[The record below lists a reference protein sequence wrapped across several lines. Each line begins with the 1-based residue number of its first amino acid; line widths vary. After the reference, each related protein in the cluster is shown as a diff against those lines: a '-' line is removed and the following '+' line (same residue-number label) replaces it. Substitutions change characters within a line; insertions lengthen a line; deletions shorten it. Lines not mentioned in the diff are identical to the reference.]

1 MWNDLRFALR
11 TLRRSP
17 GFTVLAVLSLALGIG
32 ANTAIFSLLYQ
43 VVLRAVPV
51 RDPGSLFS
59 LESDDNNFGTTR
71 RDNNLSVFSY
81 PMYKALRDRNEAFSG
96 LVARVG
102 YPATLASGDEA
113 LRTTVEVVTGN
124 FFEVLGV
131 HPALGRLL
139 APSDD
144 APGQNPVVV
153 LSYAYWIGHLGAD
166 PRVLNSRMLMNGQP
180 VLVAGVSP
188 RGFRGLLTGRDPD
201 FFAPMS
207 MMGMISPGMDANDQV
222 DFYSLNIVGRLKPNV
237 GQKRADAMLL
247 PLFRSVLRDELA
259 QMKDIKEDQRKKIL
273 ARPITLQ
280 PAANGL
286 NELRM
291 QWQTPLVVLEVM
303 VGLVL
308 LIACANVANLLIA
321 RATAR
326 QREIAIRLAVGATRW
341 QLLRQLMVESGILAL
356 AGGLLGLLL
365 SQNLTQGL
373 LGLMPE
379 DATGGWLTPQLDVR
393 MLAYSVALALLA
405 GLLFGLAPALQAMRP
420 GVAPALKEQ
429 SGGMSAGG
437 SQSRTR
443 QGLMVAQICLSLL
456 LLTGA
461 GLFTRS
467 LLNLVHSDPGF
478 RPDHLITFTI
488 DPSLGGYRFERRLA
502 LFRELR
508 QELGALPGARAS
520 ASAYLVPLG
529 GWGWGGGVKAPGS
542 RNASQ
547 EFVSCSENS
556 VSPGYFAA
564 LGIPLLAG
572 RDFNANDT
580 AKSANVAI
588 VSTGFARFLYEGA
601 DPIGRHIHI
610 GSNDADA
617 EIVGVAGDS
626 RINDVREKPPQI
638 MYVPFEQGGDQFTRQ
653 SAFFVRTQGD
663 EGSLM
668 TAIRAAVRQLD
679 RNLPIERLTSMKLM
693 IDDSIYRDRL
703 MATLAMAFGA
713 LAAIL
718 AAVGLYGTISYSVA
732 RRTREFGI
740 RVVLGAAPKGLLL
753 FVMREV
759 GWLIAIGV
767 AVGVPASYL
776 LARLAESQFYGV
788 HAHDPWA
795 LAGATLLIAIV
806 GLAAGLAPA
815 VRAMRIEPLDALHY
829 E

>member
-17 GFTVLAVLSLALGIG
+17 GFTLLAVLSLALGIG

-51 RDPGSLFS
+51 KDPGSLYS
-59 LESDDNNFGTTR
+59 LESDKSNFGTTQ

-81 PMYKALRDRNEAFSG
+81 PMYKALRDRNEVFSG
-96 LVARVG
+96 LIARVSC
-102 YPATLASGDEA
+102 PATLASAGEA
-113 LRTTVEVVTGN
+113 VRTTAEVVTGN
-124 FFEVLGV
+124 FFAVLGLR
-131 HPALGRLL
+131 PALGRLL
-139 APSDD
+139 VPSDD
-144 APGQNPVVV
+144 APGRDPVIV
-153 LSYAYWIGHLGAD
+153 LSYAYWAGRLGAD
-166 PRVLNSRMLMNGQP
+166 PRILNGRMLMNGQP
-180 VLVAGVSP
+180 VLVAGVSA

-207 MMGMISPGMDANDQV
+207 MMGMISPGLDRNDRV
-222 DFYSLNIVGRLKPNV
+222 DFYSLNIVGRLKPNIRPE
-237 GQKRADAMLL
+237 RANAMLL
-247 PLFRSVLRDELA
+247 PLFRSVLRDELS
-259 QMKDIKEDQRKKIL
+259 QMSDIKEDDRKKIL
-273 ARPITLQ
+273 ARPIALQ
-280 PAANGL
+280 PAAQGL
-286 NELRM
+286 NELGT

-308 LIACANVANLLIA
+308 LIACANVANLLVA

-326 QREIAIRLAVGATRW
+326 QREVAIRLAVGAARW
-341 QLLRQLMVESGILAL
+341 QLVRQLMVESGILAL
-356 AGGLLGLLL
+356 SGGVLGLFL

-379 DATGGWLTPQLDVR
+379 DTAGGWLTPQLDLR
-393 MLAYSVALALLA
+393 MLGYSVALALLA
-405 GLLFGLAPALQAMRP
+405 GLLFGLAPALQAMRS

-429 SGGMSAGG
+429 SGGMSASG
-437 SQSRTR
+437 SQSRMR

-456 LLTGA
+456 LLAGA

-467 LLNLVHSDPGF
+467 LLNLAHSDPGF
-478 RPDHLITFTI
+478 RPDHLVKFTI
-488 DPSLGGYRFERRLA
+488 DPGLAGYAFERRIA
-502 LFRELR
+502 LFRALR
-508 QELGALPGARAS
+508 QKLGTLPGARIV

-529 GWGWGGGVKAPGS
+529 GWGWGNGFKAPGS
-542 RNASQ
+542 RNAGQ
-547 EFVSCSENS
+547 EYVSCNENS

-572 RDFNANDT
+572 RDFDANDT
-580 AKSANVAI
+580 AKSANVTI
-588 VSTGFARFLYEGA
+588 VSAAFARFLYEGA
-601 DPIGRHIHI
+601 NPIGRHVHI

-626 RINDVREKPPQI
+626 RMNDVRENPPHV

-663 EGSLM
+663 EGRLM
-668 TAIRAAVRQLD
+668 TAIRTTVRQLD

-693 IDDSIYRDRL
+693 IDDSIYTNRL
-703 MATLAMAFGA
+703 MATLAVAFGV

-718 AAVGLYGTISYSVA
+718 AAVGLYGSVSYSVA

-740 RVVLGAAPKGLLL
+740 RLVLGAAPGSLLR

-767 AVGVPASYL
+767 AVGLPVSYL

-788 HAHDPWA
+788 QAHDPWA
-795 LAGATLLIAIV
+795 LAGAALLIATI
-806 GLAAGLAPA
+806 GLVAGLAPA
-815 VRAMRIEPLDALHY
+815 VRAMRIEPLDALRY